1 MSNPSFCQEL
11 VKRKSS
17 LGHPVFPPGTHG
29 FLVGDKRGPRGG
41 QTTPSSGTNERLVG
55 DKRQHVV
62 CQSVAKAFEKA
73 RRKT

>member
-11 VKRKSS
+11 VKHECNA
-17 LGHPVFPPGTHG
+17 GHPVFPPGTHG

-41 QTTPSSGTNERLVG
+41 QTTPSSGTNGRLVG
-55 DKRQHVV
+55 DKRQHIV